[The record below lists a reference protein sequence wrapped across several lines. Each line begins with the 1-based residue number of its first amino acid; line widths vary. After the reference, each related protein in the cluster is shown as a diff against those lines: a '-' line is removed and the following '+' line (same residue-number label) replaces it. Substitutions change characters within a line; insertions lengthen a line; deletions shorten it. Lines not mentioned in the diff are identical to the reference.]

1 MMRGFLSLG
10 SNLGDR
16 EAYLKDAL
24 VNLATRG
31 VEIIK
36 ASRIYETVPV
46 EVSSEQGNYLNMV
59 VEVAFEGEPME
70 LLNLC
75 QSVEDTLLRVRPYTH
90 APRTIDIDILHIH
103 GILLDQGR
111 LILPHPKMENR
122 AFVIVPLAEIAPD
135 LILPSGRTVR
145 QVKENSKNDE
155 VIKIRD
161 L

>member
-1 MMRGFLSLG
+1 
-10 SNLGDR
+10 
-16 EAYLKDAL
+16 
-24 VNLATRG
+24 
-31 VEIIK
+31 
-36 ASRIYETVPV
+36 
-46 EVSSEQGNYLNMV
+46 MV

-70 LLNLC
+70 LLDLC
-75 QSVEDTLLRVRPYTH
+75 QSVEDTLGRVRPYTH

-145 QVKENSKNDE
+145 QVKKNSKNDE